1 MLGFQIFKHAL
12 RMVLGNFSQ
21 VLRITLGPAAIATAI
36 IVAAFL
42 LLGLSFQDLEQ
53 AEQAAPPENLA
64 SFFAVSL
71 LMFSVFAGTA
81 AWIAVS
87 WHRFILLEERA
98 KGLLPMFRTDRIL
111 AYIGRA
117 MLLFLTAMAIIFTA
131 SFVLAGLP
139 PLASRPQVLVPIF
152 FVLMLIFLIVML
164 AFIVVLLRLAITL
177 PAAAVGRGIGFGEA
191 WRSTK
196 GASVQLL
203 ALIFVSFLFQ
213 FLVQL
218 AIALFSF
225 IPVIGILITLFFAM
239 LFVPMINLS
248 ILTTLYGY
256 FIENRELT

>member
-21 VLRITLGPAAIATAI
+21 VLRITVGPAVIATAI

-53 AEQAAPPENLA
+53 AEQDAPPENLA
-64 SFFAVSL
+64 SFLAVF
-71 LMFSVFAGTA
+71 LMMFPVLAGTSG
-81 AWIAVS
+81 WIAVS

-117 MLLFLTAMAIIFTA
+117 ILLGLTAMAIFFPI
-131 SFVLAGLP
+131 SFVLVGIVALAGESL
-139 PLASRPQVLVPIF
+139 VLGPIF
-152 FVLMLIFLIVML
+152 GAVSLVILLALGVIVM
-164 AFIVVLLRLAITL
+164 RLAITL